1 MAEMARVV
9 RPGGTVALYVW
20 DYAGEMQMM
29 RRSWDAA
36 VALDTNARNVDEGR
50 RFAVCQPEALRRLVQ
65 RAGLEGAPAR
75 AIDVP
80 TTFADFDDFWSPF
93 LGGQGP
99 PPAYCAALPRDQQ
112 AKLRDHLRAT
122 LPIERDGTIRLR
134 ARAFAARV
142 TRPA

>member
-1 MAEMARVV
+1 MV
-9 RPGGTVALYVW
+9 R
-20 DYAGEMQMM
+20 
-29 RRSWDAA
+29 RFWDAA
-36 VALDTNARNVDEGR
+36 VALDPAARYLDEGR

-80 TTFADFDDFWSPF
+80 TRFADFDDFWSPF
-93 LGGQGP
+93 LGSQGP
-99 PPAYCAALPRDQQ
+99 APAYCAALPRDQQ
-112 AKLRDHLRAT
+112 AKLRDHLRAM

-134 ARAFAARV
+134 ARAFAARA

>member
-1 MAEMARVV
+1 MAEMARVA

-20 DYAGEMQMM
+20 GLC
-29 RRSWDAA
+29 RRDAA
-36 VALDTNARNVDEGR
+36 
-50 RFAVCQPEALRRLVQ
+50 
-65 RAGLEGAPAR
+65 
-75 AIDVP
+75 
-80 TTFADFDDFWSPF
+80 PF

-99 PPAYCAALPRDQQ
+99 PPAYCAALPRDKQ